1 MKRNIIYIWLLLAL
15 WLAKEARAQQVP
27 GISYDKARSFRS
39 ERIFLEP
46 DSSNV
51 ERYANRV
58 AFLDG
63 FGREYVA
70 IDVQG
75 SPIAGYDIVQPF
87 HYGKDGRIDRELREA
102 PRKPLRPRK
111 LAAHRAGQRLRLLP
125 YHIRRKA
132 VRARHRTDEARKGM
146 A

>member
-1 MKRNIIYIWLLLAL
+1 MKRNIICIWLLLAL

-27 GISYDKARSFRS
+27 EISYDKARSFRS

-63 FGREYVA
+63 FGKEYVA

-75 SPIAGYDIVQPF
+75 SPIAGYDIP
-87 HYGKDGRIDRELREA
+87 KN
-102 PRKPLRPRK
+102 
-111 LAAHRAGQRLRLLP
+111 LAETTKNFMHHSAGSVYSTVACQ
-125 YHIRRKA
+125 HS
-132 VRARHRTDEARKGM
+132 V
-146 A
+146 